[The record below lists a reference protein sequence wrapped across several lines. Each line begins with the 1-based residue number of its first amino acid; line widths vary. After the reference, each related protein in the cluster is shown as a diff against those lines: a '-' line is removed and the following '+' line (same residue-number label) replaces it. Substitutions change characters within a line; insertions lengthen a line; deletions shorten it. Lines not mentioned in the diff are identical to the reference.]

1 MTASATL
8 EAMDEAISQKAIPAE
23 ISQTAEEQR
32 ATVSLPTAIDR
43 VVLTGFMGSGKTTA
57 GRRLAERLGWTF
69 RDLDSEV
76 ERREGRTVPQIF
88 AESGEAE
95 FRRLESA
102 ALASLLGQHRLV
114 LALGGGAPEV
124 LGNRLLLEQTPKTAI
139 VYLQAPLETLLERC
153 ERAAEAGETARPLL
167 GEAEVRLRR
176 RHPVYDRLADHRV
189 TTTEMDVEAVCEA
202 VLAKLRG

>member
-8 EAMDEAISQKAIPAE
+8 EAMDETIPGETSVERSAE
-23 ISQTAEEQR
+23 GALSKPALP
-32 ATVSLPTAIDR
+32 ATIDR

-57 GRRLAERLGWTF
+57 GRRLAERLGWSF

-102 ALASLLGQHRLV
+102 VLASLLGQHRLV

-124 LGNRLLLEQTPKTAI
+124 LGNRLLLEQTPRTAV

-153 ERAAEAGETARPLL
+153 QKAAEAGETARPLL
-167 GEAEVRLRR
+167 GEAEARLRR
-176 RHPVYDRLADHRV
+176 RHPMYDRLADHRV
-189 TTTEMDVEAVCEA
+189 TTTEMDVETVCDA
-202 VLAKLRG
+202 VLAKLRK

>member
-1 MTASATL
+1 MSTSAVLEPMAETMGETAVRLPAT
-8 EAMDEAISQKAIPAE
+8 
-23 ISQTAEEQR
+23 
-32 ATVSLPTAIDR
+32 IDR

-57 GRRLAERLGWTF
+57 GRLLAERLGWSF
-69 RDLDSEV
+69 CDLDSEV
-76 ERREGRTVPQIF
+76 ERREGRTVPEIF

-102 ALASLLGQHRLV
+102 ALASLLGQHRMV

-124 LGNRLLLEQTPKTAI
+124 LGNRLLLEQTPRTEI

-167 GEAEVRLRR
+167 GEAEARLRR
-176 RHPVYDRLADHRV
+176 RHPLYDRLADHKV
-189 TTTEMDVEAVCEA
+189 TTTALDADEVCEA

>member
-8 EAMDEAISQKAIPAE
+8 EPM
-23 ISQTAEEQR
+23 TMAEEGSVER
-32 ATVSLPTAIDR
+32 SGEGALSKPALPATIDR

-57 GRRLAERLGWTF
+57 GRRLAERLGWSF

-102 ALASLLGQHRLV
+102 ALVSLLGQHRLV

-124 LGNRLLLEQTPKTAI
+124 LGNRLLLEQTPRTAV

-153 ERAAEAGETARPLL
+153 QKAAEAGETARPLL
-167 GEAEVRLRR
+167 GEAEARFRR
-176 RHPVYDRLADHRV
+176 RHPMYDRLADHRV
-189 TTTEMDVEAVCEA
+189 TTTEMDVETVCDA